1 MTMMNVVQIRQYGQ
15 PEVLSFEQIPR
26 PKPAPGELL
35 VRVLA
40 AGVNPVDLKTRAGGG
55 IAGRCGTDYFP
66 LILGWDISGIVEE
79 IGPGASGFKV
89 GDAVF
94 GMPRFPDVAA
104 AYAEYVTAPAV
115 DLALKP
121 ESIDHI
127 HAAALPLVS
136 LTAWQALFEAA
147 DLKAGQR
154 ILIHAAAGGVGH
166 IAVQLAK
173 WKNAFVI
180 GTASGR
186 NAEFLADIGLDQ
198 FVDYQ
203 THRFEDMAADVDV
216 VLDTMS
222 GDVRERSWAVFKP
235 GGVIVSILGPPSAE
249 TATRYRV
256 RTAAVLVHPDGNQ
269 LAEIAALVDEG
280 TLRPNVEAVYSLA
293 EAAQAHGHVQEGHTR
308 GKVVLRTV

>member
-15 PEVLSFEQIPR
+15 PEVLTFEQIPR

-55 IAGRCGTDYFP
+55 IAGRYGADYFP

-79 IGPGASGFKV
+79 IGPGVSSFKV

-147 DLKAGQR
+147 DLRAGQR

-186 NAEFLADIGLDQ
+186 NAEFLAEIGLDQ

-203 THRFEDMAADVDV
+203 THRFEDVAADVDV
-216 VLDTMS
+216 VLDTMA
-222 GDVRERSWAVFKP
+222 GDVRERSWAVLKP

-249 TATRYRV
+249 TATRYGV
-256 RTAAVLVHPDGNQ
+256 RTAAVFVHPDGNQ

-280 TLRPNVEAVYSLA
+280 RLKPNVEAVYSLA
-293 EAAQAHGHVQEGHTR
+293 EVAQAHGHVQEGHTR